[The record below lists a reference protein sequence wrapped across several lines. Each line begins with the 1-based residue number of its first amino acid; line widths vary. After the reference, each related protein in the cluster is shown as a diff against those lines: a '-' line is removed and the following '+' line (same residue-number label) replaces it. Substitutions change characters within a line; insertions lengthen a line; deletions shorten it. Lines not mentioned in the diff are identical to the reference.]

1 MTLYLSKNRSLRRA
15 FSYQF
20 SANFPNIFRT
30 AFSQLLLYFPT
41 TTFYVV
47 LLEYVLTSRTGWK
60 KNEREVVMSVQLNE
74 RWKQEQLDNWL
85 PIKSASSN
93 EQAPKN
99 EKRQI
104 ERTTRARELFSK
116 EICCNLLVYRPSCVT
131 PLTPPHPYFENNFFT
146 NGQVNSKRKKH
157 RKMEELRTGR
167 KMLQWIKMKT
177 RIELKDT

>member
-47 LLEYVLTSRTGWK
+47 LLEYVLTSRTGGK
-60 KNEREVVMSVQLNE
+60 KNEREVVMSVQL
-74 RWKQEQLDNWL
+74 
-85 PIKSASSN
+85 SASSS

-116 EICCNLLVYRPSCVT
+116 EICCNLFVYRPSCVT

-146 NGQVNSKRKKH
+146 NGQINSKRKKH

-167 KMLQWIKMKT
+167 KMLQ
-177 RIELKDT
+177 

>member
-60 KNEREVVMSVQLNE
+60 KNEREVVMSVQL
-74 RWKQEQLDNWL
+74 
-85 PIKSASSN
+85 SASSS

-146 NGQVNSKRKKH
+146 NGQINSKRKKH

-167 KMLQWIKMKT
+167 KMLQWINMKT

>member
-60 KNEREVVMSVQLNE
+60 KNEREVVMSVQL
-74 RWKQEQLDNWL
+74 
-85 PIKSASSN
+85 SASSS

-116 EICCNLLVYRPSCVT
+116 EICCNLLVYRPSCVIA
-131 PLTPPHPYFENNFFT
+131 LTPPHPYFENNFFT
-146 NGQVNSKRKKH
+146 NGQINSKRKKH

-167 KMLQWIKMKT
+167 KMLQWINMKT